1 MTMMLKNLVKVNF
14 RSVSNVYLRI
24 KYQMQDMIRVNW
36 LRFNRETVLYCLQR
50 NKVNR
55 IFISFNQRL
64 RTFAFN
70 CGRLIVSNRSE
81 SDIPEYRRTPV
92 LENLLLHG
100 TTFSIVRRGCIA
112 RSIALEVRSTLVGTR
127 NITIIII
134 INLTITILI
143 SQPFYPILPDGH
155 PTTLNFMLSLFLKS
169 RFQK

>member
-1 MTMMLKNLVKVNF
+1 MFIRIYRLRGGTFFIRVKPVNF
-14 RSVSNVYLRI
+14 MNCYVKLV
-24 KYQMQDMIRVNW
+24 
-36 LRFNRETVLYCLQR
+36 RE
-50 NKVNR
+50 
-55 IFISFNQRL
+55 IISTEYSLNLRL

-70 CGRLIVSNRSE
+70 CRRLIVSNRSE
-81 SDIPEYRRTPV
+81 SDIPEYRRTPI
-92 LENLLLHG
+92 LKNLLLHG

-155 PTTLNFMLSLFLKS
+155 PTTLNFMLSLFLES